1 MAVSTLNRHAEVSP
15 LAFSS
20 KGIPIPTVS
29 RITAADFGTFLLQGL
44 AREFEGQDFLRAEPG
59 GIFATCCRSPLISI
73 FNPQK

>member
-44 AREFEGQDFLRAEPG
+44 AREFERPDFLRAKPG
-59 GIFATCCRSPLISI
+59 GSSLRVADPR
-73 FNPQK
+73 